1 MHEVCSCDWNDK
13 ICGDRT
19 PDELVQGV
27 YYYLPNPE
35 SQTHEPMRFMC
46 WMMPNKATLQVL
58 GGITHYMKKAGFVA
72 TLVPM
77 STEAWTGEEDTS
89 PK

>member
-1 MHEVCSCDWNDK
+1 
-13 ICGDRT
+13 
-19 PDELVQGV
+19 
-27 YYYLPNPE
+27 
-35 SQTHEPMRFMC
+35 MRFMC